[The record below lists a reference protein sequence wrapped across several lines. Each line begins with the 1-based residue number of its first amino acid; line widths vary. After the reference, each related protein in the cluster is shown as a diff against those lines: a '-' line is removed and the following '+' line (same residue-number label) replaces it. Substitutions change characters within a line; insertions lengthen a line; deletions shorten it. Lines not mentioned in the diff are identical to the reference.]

1 MEKMSTE
8 TTSHLNAHRG
18 LSAIALPDLVT
29 LQIEVDGD
37 IGTLTLNRPDS
48 LNAMSPEMIGELV
61 EAFSW
66 LADQA
71 PLRALIVTGA
81 ERAFSAGGDVN
92 WFKEGVESDEIDL
105 PSNVR
110 RGAEVLHQ
118 AIIDLRR
125 IPYPV
130 IAAVNGPAAGAGF
143 SLALACDIR
152 IASEEAFFACAYGR
166 IGASPDGGMTYFL
179 PRVIGPSKAL
189 ELLLNDPNLTA
200 QDALEAGL
208 ISEVVPADALMER
221 ASEKAARL
229 AAKAPH
235 YIRMAKQLVAVSLEN
250 SLADH
255 LQLERHGIADSMGT
269 EDLRAGVTA
278 FFAGEEPEFS
288 GR

>member
-1 MEKMSTE
+1 MANPPELE
-8 TTSHLNAHRG
+8 TLR
-18 LSAIALPDLVT
+18 
-29 LQIEVDGD
+29 IEVDGD
-37 IGTLTLNRPDS
+37 VGILTLNRPDS
-48 LNAMSPEMIGELV
+48 LNAMSPEMIGDLT
-61 EAFSW
+61 EAFGW
-66 LADQA
+66 LADLA

-81 ERAFSAGGDVN
+81 ARAFSAGGDVT
-92 WFKEGVESDEIDL
+92 WFRTGIESDEVDL

-130 IAAVNGPAAGAGF
+130 VAAVNGPAAGAGF

-200 QDALEAGL
+200 QAALDAGL
-208 ISEVVPADALMER
+208 VTEVVPADQLMDR
-221 ASEKAARL
+221 AGEKAAKL

-235 YIRMAKQLVAVSLEN
+235 YVRMAKRLTAVSLEN
-250 SLADH
+250 SLAEH
-255 LQLERHGIADSMGT
+255 LQLERHGIADSMAT

-278 FFAGEEPEFS
+278 FFAGEEPEFT
-288 GR
+288 GN